1 MSKRRSR
8 MADIVPEA
16 EETKVEQVVDAQIS
30 EQASEEISEE
40 KPVVVEKP
48 KTDEKHVAKEKKSDS
63 KVSGVKGVKVTKSH
77 AIYIGIAVIF
87 FAVGFY
93 ASMGMNPTGAIT
105 GQAGASATSDQLVMI
120 RPTGCTSCDALEPVT
135 KEVAATLGIPFK
147 ITGFNRQMATPGYM
161 LVYNGT
167 YMTTAGFDSAATL
180 KDQICQL
187 TNVKAI
193 CDQVPIDNSTQE
205 PATPT
210 TTKSDKPVA
219 NGFIM
224 SYCPYGLQFLKAY
237 IPVMELLGS
246 KADIK
251 VDFVQY
257 TMHGEK
263 EMTENNNM
271 YCIQKDQQPLFT
283 KYLRCMVE
291 KQDSAACVAEVK
303 VDNTKLKA
311 CLAKLETDYNVTA
324 IFKAS
329 TGNYPT
335 YPVDAV
341 LAAQYGV
348 GGSPTF
354 VLNGK
359 TVSVNR
365 SPEAIK
371 QAVCAAFNTAP
382 AECSTT
388 LSTAAEAPGAGPV
401 GQGGG
406 TTGTAAAC
414 G

>member
-16 EETKVEQVVDAQIS
+16 DDAKAEQATEQAVETQVSEQVS
-30 EQASEEISEE
+30 EQASEE
-40 KPVVVEKP
+40 KPVVAEKP
-48 KTDEKHVAKEKKSDS
+48 KTGEKPAAKDHKKP
-63 KVSGVKGVKVTKSH
+63 VSGIKVTKSH
-77 AIYIGIAVIF
+77 AIYVGIAVIF

-105 GQAGASATSDQLVMI
+105 AQPGVSDTSDQLVMI

-135 KEVAATLGIPFK
+135 KEVAASLGIPFK
-147 ITGFNRQMATPGYM
+147 TTGFDRQMATPGYM
-161 LVYNGT
+161 LVYNGK

-193 CDQVPIDNSTQE
+193 CDQVPKDNSTQE
-205 PATPT
+205 PATPMT
-210 TTKSDKPVA
+210 AKSDKPVA

-237 IPVMELLGS
+237 VPVMELLGS
-246 KADIK
+246 KADLK
-251 VDFVQY
+251 VDFVPY

-263 EMTENNNM
+263 EMVENNNM
-271 YCIQKDQQPLFT
+271 YCIQKEQQPLFT

-291 KQDSAACVAEVK
+291 KQDSAACVAEIK

-311 CLAKLETDYNVTA
+311 CLAKLETDYNVTG
-324 IFKAS
+324 IFKAGGS
-329 TGNYPT
+329 QYPP
-335 YPVDAV
+335 YPVDAA
-341 LAAQYGV
+341 LATQYGV
-348 GGSPTF
+348 RGSPTF
-354 VLNGK
+354 VLNGQ

-371 QAVCAAFNTAP
+371 QAVCAAFNTPP
-382 AECSTT
+382 AECQQT
-388 LSTAAEAPGAGPV
+388 LSTAAESPGAGPV

-406 TTGTAAAC
+406 TTGTTAGC